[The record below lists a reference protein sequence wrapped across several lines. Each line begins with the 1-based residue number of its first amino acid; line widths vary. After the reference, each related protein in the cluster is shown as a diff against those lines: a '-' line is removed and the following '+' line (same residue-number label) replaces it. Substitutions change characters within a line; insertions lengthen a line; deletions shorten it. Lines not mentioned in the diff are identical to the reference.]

1 MNACATS
8 VISVKMGY
16 PEAHDSRMG
25 NWPNESFHRIAYAPG
40 ELDVEAVEKVTFLK
54 STPSA

>member
-40 ELDVEAVEKVTFLK
+40 ELDVEAVEKVLE
-54 STPSA
+54 A